1 MTRAH
6 PARAVSLWRGL
17 LGFALAAGLGLGLA
31 SPVSAWVPQELL
43 GRRIV
48 RIEVRGEAA
57 GLVLPAELGLEPG
70 ATLERAYLRA
80 TVERLLATGRWA
92 DVQLDVAVEQGG
104 VVLYVELAARFLLAR
119 VTVTGNDVLDDT
131 EILRALDLHEGE
143 EMDRA
148 LTQTDAGL
156 ALLRGRLGRIYRE
169 RGYERVSAG
178 FELRDTDD
186 PSRKALVV
194 RIYEGTPTRIAR
206 IVFEGEQ
213 PPEEA
218 GIARALGLDEGDIFD
233 RREVDEA
240 LREATQTLRER
251 RWYGAQL
258 GLARVTRED
267 QDVVL
272 VIESVIGP
280 RYELLIRD
288 PHPLSRETVADA
300 LELTSERLSRGAAE
314 ALEQRVEDLYARRG
328 YPATEV
334 EVRRVPGRFA
344 GEARLVVHVT
354 AGRPQRVTQVRFP
367 GAQHFTQDH
376 LREQLSGFVID
387 AVDLG
392 GLADPVDTRTAEL
405 LVSSDRTS
413 RAGERRSVPRPMMP
427 AEIFYEPAYDEAI
440 EHIQH
445 LYERE
450 GFLSVVVG
458 PITHQTFA
466 QGPDDHVEVRIPIE
480 EGPRSYLY
488 ELTLTGN
495 HDLSD
500 REVLDALAFER
511 GQPFSHALLDEA
523 RQRVELLY
531 QEEGYLY
538 ARVEPSVRFSGD
550 RTRAVVSLTITEVY
564 PVSVGEVIIMGADRT
579 EHAVIRGLVAL
590 RSGERFRPSQVR
602 RTQDRLMELGIFSS
616 VTVGPAEPDLPAR
629 VKPVLISVSERRSQM
644 LDFRAG
650 VSTAE
655 GIRGGF
661 EYGYRNLF
669 GKGIGLTLRVQ
680 LANQFLF
687 FDNVLADRISA
698 LSLADRLE
706 RRITLGVLLP
716 YLPRLPNTRVSL
728 SVSHLRDNQ
737 RAFGLDS
744 NNIDL
749 TFTVRPARQFFLTIS
764 GGLENNDVD
773 LLVDDRT
780 YQQLLMDAPPGLR
793 ALLRVPQGRSTL
805 VSGEVGAT
813 LDLRDNPFTP
823 TQGFYASVK
832 AEWARTLAAE
842 LVEVA
847 GMAERFF
854 SHHVRAE
861 LTVSGYVPLGPFTL
875 ALQGRVGRVFH
886 LEDRSKTYPNRQFFL
901 GGVDTVRG
909 YLQDSLVPQD
919 LADEGLSSSQISQ
932 GGDVFMVA
940 RAELRFPIRG
950 MVYGGAFTDFGN
962 LWARAGNLNPLELRP
977 TAGLGLRFA
986 TPVGPVAFDYG
997 FLLARR
1003 RELGERIGSFHFS
1016 IGLF

>member
-1 MTRAH
+1 MLA
-6 PARAVSLWRGL
+6 RGL
-17 LGFALAAGLGLGLA
+17 LGLALAVGLALGLS
-31 SPVSAWVPQELL
+31 SPATAWVPQELL
-43 GRRIV
+43 GRRVV

-70 ATLERAYLRA
+70 AALERAYLRD

-92 DVQLDVAVEQGG
+92 DVQLDVAVEGAG
-104 VVLYVELAARFLLAR
+104 VVLYVELAARFVLAR

-148 LTQTDAGL
+148 WTQTEAGL
-156 ALLRGRLGRIYRE
+156 AGLRARLARVYQE
-169 RGYERVSAG
+169 RGYERVRAE
-178 FELRDTDD
+178 FELRDTDE

-194 RIYEGTPTRIAR
+194 RIAEGSPTLIAR

-213 PPEEA
+213 PPREA
-218 GIARALGLDEGDIFD
+218 RVLRALGLDAGDVFD

-240 LREATQTLRER
+240 LRSATQTLRDD

-258 GLARVTRED
+258 GLARVTR
-267 QDVVL
+267 QGPDVIL
-272 VIESVIGP
+272 VVESVIGP
-280 RYELLIRD
+280 RYELLIRGAY
-288 PHPLSRETVADA
+288 PLSREAVAEA
-300 LELTSERLSRGAAE
+300 LEVTGERLSRGAAE
-314 ALEQRVEDLYARRG
+314 ALAQRVEDLYARRG
-328 YPATEV
+328 YPTTTV
-334 EVRRVPGRFA
+334 DVRRVPGRFP
-344 GEARLVVHVT
+344 GQARLVVDVT
-354 AGRPQRVTQVRFP
+354 AGRPQRVTQIAFP
-367 GAQHFTQDH
+367 GAQHFTEEH
-376 LREQLSGFVID
+376 LREQLGSFVVD
-387 AVDLG
+387 AVNLG

-405 LVSSDRTS
+405 LVNSEETA
-413 RAGERRSVPRPMMP
+413 RAGERRSLPRPLMA
-427 AEIFYEPAYDEAI
+427 AEIFYEPAYDQAI

-458 PITHQTFA
+458 PITRETFA
-466 QGPDDHVEVRIPIE
+466 SGADDRVEVRIPIE

-488 ELTLTGN
+488 ELTLVGN
-495 HDLSD
+495 EDLSD
-500 REVLDALAFER
+500 RAVLDALELTR

-523 RQRVELLY
+523 RQRVESLY
-531 QEEGYLY
+531 HEEGYLY
-538 ARVEPSVRFSGD
+538 ARVEPSVGFSGD
-550 RTRAVVSLTITEVY
+550 RTRAVVTLTITEVY
-564 PVSVGEVIIMGADRT
+564 PVSVGEVVIEGAERT
-579 EHAVIRGLVAL
+579 EHSMIRGLVAL
-590 RSGERFRPSQVR
+590 RPGERFRPSLVR

-616 VTVGPAEPDLPAR
+616 VTVGPDEPDLPAR

-650 VSTAE
+650 VSTAQ

-687 FDNVLADRISA
+687 FDNVLAERIRA

-706 RRITLGVLLP
+706 RRITLGVQLP
-716 YLPRLPNTRVSL
+716 YLPRMPNTRVSL

-744 NNIDL
+744 NNVDL
-749 TFTVRPARQFFLTIS
+749 TFTVRPVRQLILTLS

-773 LLVDDRT
+773 LLTDEDT
-780 YQQLLMDAPPGLR
+780 YQELLMNAPPGLR

-823 TQGFYASVK
+823 TEGFYASVK
-832 AEWARTLAAE
+832 AEWARTLSAE
-842 LVEVA
+842 AVEVA
-847 GMAERFF
+847 GMTERFF
-854 SHHVRAE
+854 SHHVRTE
-861 LTVSGYVPLGPFTL
+861 LTISGYVPVGPLTL

-886 LEDRSKTYPNRQFFL
+886 LQDRSKTYPNRQFFL

-909 YLQDSLVPQD
+909 YLQDSMVPQD
-919 LADEGLSSSQISQ
+919 LADEGITSAQISQ